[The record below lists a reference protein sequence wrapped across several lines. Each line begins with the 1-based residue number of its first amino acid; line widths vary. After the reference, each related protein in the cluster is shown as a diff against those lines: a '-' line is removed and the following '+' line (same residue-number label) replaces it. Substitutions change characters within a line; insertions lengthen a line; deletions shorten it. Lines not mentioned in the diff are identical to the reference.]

1 MATKKEAIAS
11 GNFLKYI
18 EKADDVE
25 VYKSI
30 RNNTKA
36 FKKMLKDIP
45 RKKINYAYDEGKWT
59 IKELLQH
66 IIDAERVFA
75 YRALTMARQDA
86 TPLPGFDENNWALA
100 ANKISRKWSDLEEEF
115 KTVRE
120 STELLFE
127 SLSDTELLF
136 AGTAGNNP
144 INTVGLGYVIAGHCK
159 HHMDIINER
168 YLAKK

>member
-86 TPLPGFDENNWALA
+86 TPLPGFVENNWPLA
-100 ANKISRKWSDLEEEF
+100 ANKISRKWSDL
-115 KTVRE
+115 
-120 STELLFE
+120 
-127 SLSDTELLF
+127 
-136 AGTAGNNP
+136 
-144 INTVGLGYVIAGHCK
+144 
-159 HHMDIINER
+159 
-168 YLAKK
+168 

>member
-1 MATKKEAIAS
+1 MAKKKEAIAS
-11 GNFLKYI
+11 GNFLNYI

-86 TPLPGFDENNWALA
+86 TPLPGFDESNWALA
-100 ANKISRKWSDLEEEF
+100 ANKIARKWSDLEQEF

-136 AGTAGNNP
+136 AGSASNNP